1 MEWPADGTR
10 LRWSGGREDRLHPL
24 PGFAH
29 RRGPRP
35 SSTSLRRA
43 GRWLGI
49 PWPNGGMGFTR
60 DSGLARAR
68 WAPVARLAGTA
79 LGDVVS
85 LGAPGTCAGCQ
96 RPGSAVCAPCEAHLL
111 GPARPHA
118 PSPTPPGW
126 MPTYVAS
133 DYEGIT
139 RAIITAWKERG
150 RRDVAVHLAHA
161 LSVAM
166 RAVISDDEA
175 RAERNAPHLTVVP
188 IPSSPA
194 ARRRRG
200 EDAWDR
206 VVRLAISEVSRD
218 CRIDVARCLHLTR
231 QPRDQAGL
239 SAQERR
245 ANLTGALACRT
256 APRTPIV
263 LVDDIVTTGA
273 TLAEGAR
280 ALRAAGGEVRWAA
293 AMAATSR
300 SIG

>member
-1 MEWPADGTR
+1 
-10 LRWSGGREDRLHPL
+10 
-24 PGFAH
+24 
-29 RRGPRP
+29 
-35 SSTSLRRA
+35 
-43 GRWLGI
+43 
-49 PWPNGGMGFTR
+49 
-60 DSGLARAR
+60 
-68 WAPVARLAGTA
+68 
-79 LGDVVS
+79 
-85 LGAPGTCAGCQ
+85 
-96 RPGSAVCAPCEAHLL
+96 
-111 GPARPHA
+111 
-118 PSPTPPGW
+118 

-139 RAIITAWKERG
+139 RSIITAWKERG

-161 LSVAM
+161 LSVAL
-166 RAVISDDEA
+166 RAVISEEEG
-175 RAERNAPHLTVVP
+175 RADRGSPHLTVVP

-206 VVRLAISEVSRD
+206 VVRLAIAEVARD

-256 APRTPIV
+256 APRTSIV

>member
-1 MEWPADGTR
+1 
-10 LRWSGGREDRLHPL
+10 
-24 PGFAH
+24 
-29 RRGPRP
+29 
-35 SSTSLRRA
+35 
-43 GRWLGI
+43 
-49 PWPNGGMGFTR
+49 
-60 DSGLARAR
+60 
-68 WAPVARLAGTA
+68 
-79 LGDVVS
+79 
-85 LGAPGTCAGCQ
+85 
-96 RPGSAVCAPCEAHLL
+96 
-111 GPARPHA
+111 
-118 PSPTPPGW
+118 

-161 LSVAM
+161 LSVAL
-166 RAVISDDEA
+166 RAVVSEEDG
-175 RAERNAPHLTVVP
+175 RADRDGPHLTVVP

-206 VVRLAISEVSRD
+206 VVRLALAEVSRH
-218 CRIDVARCLHLTR
+218 CRIDVARCLQLTR

-239 SAQERR
+239 SAPERR
-245 ANLTGALACRT
+245 ANLAGALVCRT

-273 TLAEGAR
+273 TLTEGAR

-293 AMAATSR
+293 AMTATSR
-300 SIG
+300 AIG